1 MKPYRVLIVDDS
13 ALIRSVLNEIL
24 RSDPEIEVVALA
36 ADPYEA
42 RECIK
47 KHRPDVI
54 TLDVEMPKMDG
65 ITFLRNLMR
74 LRPMPVVMISTLT
87 HQGAPLTLE
96 ALEIGAVDF
105 IGKPVNKSGDVD
117 GLEAYAREIIEK
129 VKTAAKAN
137 VQVFDVM
144 RHKTEDQPVQKK
156 AAVLNKDFKQSVVLA
171 IGASTGGTEAI
182 KEVLIDMPE
191 NSPPIVITQHIPAGF
206 STSYA
211 ERLNRLSKITVK
223 EAQTGDQL
231 MTGVA
236 YLAPGS
242 HHLTFRK
249 DPKGHIICVL
259 SDNDPVNRHRP
270 SVEVMYDSLLELVR
284 PSHMAYALLTG
295 MGADGAKAL
304 KRARDVGVYTIAQNE
319 QTSVVWGMP
328 GAAVK
333 LDAAVDIL
341 PLNKVAGALLKF
353 AVK

>member
-1 MKPYRVLIVDDS
+1 MKPYKVLIVDDS
-13 ALIRSVLNEIL
+13 ALIRSILNEIL
-24 RSDPEIEVVALA
+24 SSDPDLDVVAMA

-47 KHRPDVI
+47 KYHPDVI

-96 ALEIGAVDF
+96 ALSIGAVDF
-105 IGKPVNKSGDVD
+105 IGKPVNKSGAVD
-117 GLEAYAREIIEK
+117 GLEEYANEIVEK
-129 VKTAAKAN
+129 VKTAARAN
-137 VQVFDVM
+137 VQAFDAMKHRAVE
-144 RHKTEDQPVQKK
+144 KPIEKK
-156 AAVLNKDFKQSVVLA
+156 PAVLNKDYKQSVVLA

-182 KEVLIDMPE
+182 KEVLIDMPA

-211 ERLNRLSKITVK
+211 ERLNRLSQITVK
-223 EAQTGDQL
+223 EAKTGDQL

-242 HHLTFRK
+242 HHLMFKK
-249 DPKGHIICVL
+249 DAKGHIVCVL
-259 SDNDPVNRHRP
+259 SEKDPVNRHRP
-270 SVEVMYDSLLELVR
+270 SVEVMYDSLLEHVR

-304 KRARDVGVYTIAQNE
+304 KRARDEGVYTIAQNE

-333 LDAAVDIL
+333 LDAADDIL
-341 PLNKVAGALLKF
+341 PLNKVAAAMLKF
-353 AVK
+353 ATK